1 MFMHIGM
8 GAWMMDDERLSKE
21 LANVLRHKL
30 QKKSIEFAP
39 DGFACLSDV
48 LRLKRFYDVHTE
60 DVERVVKH
68 SRHRS
73 DGAPRF
79 ELQYDCEE
87 LRIRATR
94 HHTIAGID
102 LVAGPASP
110 SGLRS
115 GTESSDI
122 LSSTHDAWERYID
135 PKTKR
140 AWWENDITKSW
151 DWEAVL
157 IANEAVHN
165 SWERYRDSTTGDVWV
180 LDARNRRWAWE
191 SCIARE
197 LLARYQLRCQS
208 Q

>member
-1 MFMHIGM
+1 MTDG
-8 GAWMMDDERLSKE
+8 ERLSKE

-30 QKKSIEFAP
+30 HQKSIEFAP
-39 DGFACLSDV
+39 DGFAWLSDV
-48 LRLKRFYDVHTE
+48 LRLKRFYGVQTE

-122 LSSTHDAWERYID
+122 LSPTHDAWERYID
-135 PKTKR
+135 PKTER
-140 AWWENDITKSW
+140 AWWGNDITKSW
-151 DWEAVL
+151 DWEAEL
-157 IANEAVHN
+157 IANEAVHDG
-165 SWERYRDSTTGDVWV
+165 WERYIDSTTGEAWV

-191 SCIARE
+191 AWIARE

>member
-1 MFMHIGM
+1 
-8 GAWMMDDERLSKE
+8 MMDGERLSEK
-21 LANVLRHKL
+21 LAIVLRHQL
-30 QKKSIEFAP
+30 HKKSIEFAP
-39 DGFACLSDV
+39 DGFAWLSDV
-48 LRLKRFYDVHTE
+48 LRLKRFHGVRAE
-60 DVERVVKH
+60 DVERVVKN
-68 SRHRS
+68 SRHHS

-122 LSSTHDAWERYID
+122 LSPTHDAWERYID

-151 DWEAVL
+151 NWKPVL

-180 LDARNRRWAWE
+180 LDARNRRRAWE
-191 SCIARE
+191 SCIDRE